1 MWVYMTFR
9 PSDDVLDEI
18 ANGQS
23 PSFSGEEYIIPNQ
36 NEWEHIFNRPED
48 QWDSQSSW
56 EESMNSFAID
66 IPTEEVKAPDLSEL
80 LKNSWGE
87 NTENNAE
94 TNLDNPQN
102 DQPLE
107 QPIQQTEIVENT
119 PTTTQTTE
127 NVEQIVSV
135 EAPVQE
141 TPVQET
147 PSDSNTPQLGNEEPQ
162 SNNIT
167 ENLQVNN
174 EQADYV
180 DENKLSDADRVK
192 LVSSIEWSV
201 NSNLDYLVDRKW
213 SNIIKKYRIINRLF
227 FRRWIFVF
235 AVIVGILCWV
245 MLQVKANNSNNL
257 QMVNDSSI
265 GDKSKW
271 VEETSDKKISS
282 LSEKDVDIDV
292 IVPYGSVSIDWENF
306 QSKSNLIK
314 YKWIIL
320 PQLVSLNYN
329 SQDGIS
335 LEDFNAK
342 KTTRED
348 IKHLIELL
356 IKNDSIYR
364 KTANLPNAW
373 ASKWVGNEFQNSL
386 TEGFS
391 LWCLESDKVSDFV
404 CDRFLDSFN
413 TYGKYY
419 NLSKY
424 WSELLELI
432 RNIKKQNKD
441 IEPIC
446 SMVKEYTLRAGV
458 VSENLIS
465 VMEYCWDDYNP
476 YRKMVSFIEL
486 ENSLRQPELPEKV
499 YDDPD
504 LNAYKLLSAQQS
516 LYKSLDWTS
525 LNENYI
531 KSYLKYVQNL
541 INKDWGRNNYLSAI
555 YKDMLYVFNTD
566 ELSQKLAQKWK
577 LSSDIKIQLDQ
588 INNWNTIYWYTSL
601 ISQLTTPDIVK
612 QSSSDTTGTIRNR
625 SIEDIFAQYYTMKDR
640 LTIKSVNKISE
651 DKIKVLTQVSSEQ
664 IAAVT
669 NGKSL
674 PVTVT
679 LYRDDNALYVEN
691 IKVANQRN
699 LSEILNLYTSEWN
712 ATFYEMLNIIDQNV
726 YMYYETAPKK
736 SEDEP
741 ILCDNLMWRDDIN
754 VYDCNTESIIL
765 YKWDV
770 EYDFILKDWLLDSYT
785 INDEKIDITL
795 REKLNWIKF
804 RKDNTPVIITSIIDF
819 SMETDKNDNDIEK
832 KLSVS
837 DQFRIHFKLLPEDIQ
852 SIKWKSDEFLVIF
865 KLWDFKLQGNY
876 NLNTHLLTKISYT
889 NCEKPLEIKQLSIE
903 ITAENEPQLIEI
915 SNNPKVFFVN
925 ANPTVYKKYQKTC
938 LWIQ

>member
-102 DQPLE
+102 NQPLE

-119 PTTTQTTE
+119 PTIVQTTE
-127 NVEQIVSV
+127 SVEQTV
-135 EAPVQE
+135 PVQ

-147 PSDSNTPQLGNEEPQ
+147 SLDSNTPQLGNEESQ
-162 SNNIT
+162 GNNIA
-167 ENLQVNN
+167 ENPQTND

-192 LVSSIEWSV
+192 LVSSIEWSI

-213 SNIIKKYRIINRLF
+213 SNIIKKYKIINRLF

-235 AVIVGILCWV
+235 AVIIGILGWV
-245 MLQVKANNSNNL
+245 MLQVKANNSNNI

-265 GDKSKW
+265 WNKSKW
-271 VEETSDKKISS
+271 IEETSDKKLSS
-282 LSEKDVDIDV
+282 LSEKGVDIDV

-329 SQDGIS
+329 SQDDIS

-356 IKNDSIYR
+356 ITNDSIYR
-364 KTANLPNAW
+364 KTTNLPNVEDSRW
-373 ASKWVGNEFQNSL
+373 IGNEFQSSL
-386 TEGFS
+386 MEWFS
-391 LWCLESDKVSDFV
+391 LWCLDSDKVSDFV

-413 TYGKYY
+413 VYGKYF
-419 NLSKY
+419 NLSHY
-424 WSELLELI
+424 SSELLGLI
-432 RNIKKQNKD
+432 KNIKKQNKD

-446 SMVKEYTLRAGV
+446 NMVKEYTIRAGV
-458 VSENLIS
+458 VSETLIS

-476 YRKMVSFIEL
+476 YRKMVNFIDL
-486 ENSLRQPELPEKV
+486 ENSLKQPELPEKV

-516 LYKSLDWTS
+516 VHKILDGTS

-541 INKDWGRNNYLSAI
+541 INKDSGKNHYLPAI
-555 YKDMLYVFNTD
+555 YKDLLYVFNTD
-566 ELSQKLAQKWK
+566 ELYQKLMQKWK
-577 LSSDIKIQLDQ
+577 LSSDLKIQLDQ
-588 INNWNTIYWYTSL
+588 INNWNTIYWYSSL
-601 ISQLTTPDIVK
+601 VSQLTTTDIVK
-612 QSSSDTTGTIRNR
+612 QESSYTGKSTRNR

-640 LTIKSVNKISE
+640 LTIKSANKLSE
-651 DKIKVLTQVSSEQ
+651 DRIKVLTQVSSDQ
-664 IAAVT
+664 IGAAT

-674 PVTVT
+674 PVTVI
-679 LYRDDNALYVEN
+679 LYKDDNVLYVEN

-699 LSEILNLYTSEWN
+699 LSEILNLYASEWN
-712 ATFYEMLNIIDQNV
+712 TTFYEMLSLIDKEVWMN
-726 YMYYETAPKK
+726 YETAPKK

-741 ILCDNLMWRDDIN
+741 TLCDNLMWKDDIN
-754 VYDCNTESIIL
+754 IYDCSAESIIL

-770 EYDFILKDWLLDSYT
+770 EYNFTFKDWSLESFR
-785 INDEKIDITL
+785 INDEKIDIVI
-795 REKLNWIKF
+795 REKLNWTMFTKY
-804 RKDNTPVIITSIIDF
+804 NTPTIITSIIDF
-819 SMETDKNDNDIEK
+819 NVENNEDDDDIEK
-832 KLSVS
+832 KLSIT
-837 DQFRIHFKLLPEDIQ
+837 DQFRIHFKLAPEDIQ
-852 SIKWKSDEFLVIF
+852 SIKWKPDDFIVSFT
-865 KLWDFKLQGNY
+865 LWDFKLQGNY
-876 NLNTHLLTKISYT
+876 NINTHLLTKISYA
-889 NCEKPLEIKQLSIE
+889 NCPKPLEIKQLSIE

-938 LWIQ
+938 LWN